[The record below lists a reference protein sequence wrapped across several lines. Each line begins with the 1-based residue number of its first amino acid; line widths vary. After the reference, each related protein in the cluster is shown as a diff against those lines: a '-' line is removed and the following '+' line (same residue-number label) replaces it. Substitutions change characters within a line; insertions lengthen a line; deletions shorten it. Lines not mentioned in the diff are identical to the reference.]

1 MFPILWQEEKRERKE
16 RERKK
21 GKREREKSRAKCSI
35 IDHSSSWKKKKKVNP
50 GFWTGFKHSLTG
62 YRRIYTEHA

>member
-1 MFPILWQEEKRERKE
+1 MFPIFWQKEKRERQE

-21 GKREREKSRAKCSI
+21 GKREREKQGKMQSNRSFVG
-35 IDHSSSWKKKKKVNP
+35 KKKKVNP
-50 GFWTGFKHSLTG
+50 GFWTGFKHSLTA

>member
-1 MFPILWQEEKRERKE
+1 MFPIFWQKEKRERQE

-21 GKREREKSRAKCSI
+21 GKREREKQGKMQSNRAFFLVG
-35 IDHSSSWKKKKKVNP
+35 KKKKVNP
-50 GFWTGFKHSLTG
+50 GFWTGFKHSLTA